1 MKKPIKKISVIFI
14 ILFFSGF
21 IIMVSF
27 VNPELG
33 EKILYGKKGLEQK
46 QNLGYSEI
54 IISGNYQCMESSAI
68 LANGNLPKFIKEF
81 NDCNNRS

>member
-1 MKKPIKKISVIFI
+1 
-14 ILFFSGF
+14 
-21 IIMVSF
+21 MVSF